1 MPSLQFYHDTQLVK
15 RLKSFLW
22 RGGMMGLAFT
32 LEWMTSNVGL
42 LELSPM
48 ATTVAGLMLGEV
60 SKYINQNAST
70 I

>member
-1 MPSLQFYHDTQLVK
+1 MDYDAQLVK

-22 RGGMMGLAFT
+22 RASMMGLAFT

-48 ATTVAGLMLGEV
+48 ATTIMGLMLGEV
-60 SKYINQNAST
+60 SKYINQNART